1 MLYKQNPIFFAILLL
16 TSQSLYAEESIQLRA
31 NSRIDVP
38 RVDVIGNQ
46 EQLLKTPSS
55 ATVIEQEELE
65 TSHVYTTNE
74 ALRKVPGVV
83 VRDEEGFGMRPN
95 IGVRGL
101 NPTRSTKVLLLE
113 DGIPVTYAPYGANE
127 SYYHPVIDR
136 FSSIEV
142 LKGASQ
148 IKFGPL
154 TAGGVI
160 NYITPNAPQEF
171 KGHVSITGGNRDY
184 LNTKINV
191 GGNGML
197 FDYTHKEGDGARDN
211 THSNIEDVNFKITK
225 ALNEDHA
232 ITLRANWF
240 TESSQVSYSGI
251 TQAEYNNFGGEYN
264 PFNHDDFETT
274 RYGLSATHD
283 WQINTNSI
291 LTTNLYYSY
300 FDRDWWRQQS
310 NTTASNISAGAGC
323 AALATARINGLAT
336 NGDNCQGNQG
346 RLRTYNTYGVEPR
359 LTVAHAWGE
368 LEVGAKAHFEDQ
380 ERKQKNGTS
389 SAARDGSLSENNER
403 KTDAYSGFV
412 SNRFDIGQFS
422 ITPAVRYEHIKNERT
437 NRCTT
442 IGTTTTCPGINPG
455 VSGDATLHEWI
466 PGLAVAYNPNERLT
480 VFAGVH
486 EGFAPPRTED
496 LISGTGGSVDVDAEK
511 STNWELGFRAKPIN
525 NLHIEA
531 TAFYNDFDNLIAV
544 GSVASNVNL
553 SQGEATFAGLELAGQ
568 YDFDNGFYSRLAYTW
583 LPVAEQDKPFRTVVA
598 TPTVPAGSPVLGS
611 AKDNRQPYAPKNTLT
626 AALGYKMNNW
636 NVQLEAV
643 HVGEQYSDF
652 AETGDVPNT
661 PLGLTGQFG
670 EIASYTIYNAAVN
683 YQLPAYKTTL
693 FLVGKNIFDKDYIVD
708 RTRGILTGTPALIQ
722 VGARYDF

>member
-1 MLYKQNPIFFAILLL
+1 MMKHKPIYLAILILASN
-16 TSQSLYAEESIQLRA
+16 TLYAEEASL
-31 NSRIDVP
+31 NLP

-46 EQLLKTPSS
+46 EQLGKTPSS
-55 ATVIEQEELE
+55 ATIIEQEELE

-74 ALRKVPGVV
+74 ALRKAPGVV

-95 IGVRGL
+95 IGIRGL

-127 SYYHPVIDR
+127 SYYHPTIDR

-160 NYITPNAPQEF
+160 NYITPNAPEKF
-171 KGHVSITGGNRDY
+171 GGHISITGGNRDY

-225 ALNEDHA
+225 GLNENHA

-240 TESSQVSYSGI
+240 TESSQVSYSGL
-251 TQAEYNNFGGEYN
+251 TQAEYNNFGGDYN
-264 PFNHDDFETT
+264 PFQHDDFETT

-283 WQINTNSI
+283 WQINNNAI
-291 LTTNLYYSY
+291 LTTNVYYSY

-310 NTTASNISAGAGC
+310 NSNFGLTAATGRSIATGVGC
-323 AALATARINGLAT
+323 DAFVTKRRDGIAAS
-336 NGDNCQGNQG
+336 GDECQGNQG

-389 SAARDGSLSENNER
+389 PAARTGSLSENNER
-403 KTDAYSGFV
+403 QTDAYSGFI

-422 ITPAVRYEHIKNERT
+422 ITPAIRYEHIKNERT
-437 NRCTT
+437 NRLN
-442 IGTTTTCPGINPG
+442 GAN
-455 VSGDATLHEWI
+455 GDNTLDEWI

-496 LISGTGGSVDVDAEK
+496 LITNTGGSIEVESEK
-511 STNWELGFRAKPIN
+511 STNWELGFRAKPSSHFN
-525 NLHIEA
+525 IEA
-531 TAFYNDFDNLIAV
+531 TAFYNDFKNLIAV

-553 SQGEATFAGLELAGQ
+553 SQGEATFAGLELAGK
-568 YDFDNGFYSRLAYTW
+568 YDFENGLYSRLAYTW
-583 LPVAEQDKPFRTVVA
+583 LPVAEQDDPFRQVSNNAVVA
-598 TPTVPAGSPVLGS
+598 GS
-611 AKDNRQPYAPKNTLT
+611 AKGNRQPYAPKNTLT
-626 AALGYKMNNW
+626 AALGYKLNNW
-636 NVQLEAV
+636 DMQLEAV
-643 HVGEQYSDF
+643 YVGKQFSDF
-652 AETGDVPNT
+652 AETGAVPNT
-661 PLGLTGQFG
+661 VLGLTGQFG
-670 EIASYTIYNAAVN
+670 EISSYTIYNAAIN
-683 YQLPAYKTTL
+683 YTLPKYKTTL
-693 FLVGKNIFDKDYIVD
+693 FLVGKNIFDKDYVVD

-722 VGARYDF
+722 VGARYNF

>member
-1 MLYKQNPIFFAILLL
+1 MLKHKPIYLAILLL
-16 TSQSLYAEESIQLRA
+16 ASHMLHAEEAGLEQTKL
-31 NSRIDVP
+31 NVP

-46 EQLLKTPSS
+46 QQILNTPSS
-55 ATVIEQEELE
+55 ATIIEQQELKS
-65 TSHVYTTNE
+65 SHVYTTNE

-95 IGVRGL
+95 IGIRGL

-127 SYYHPVIDR
+127 SYYHPTIDR

-160 NYITPNAPQEF
+160 NYITPNAPEKF
-171 KGHVSITGGNRDY
+171 GGHISATGGNRDY

-225 ALNEDHA
+225 ELNEDHA

-251 TQAEYNNFGGEYN
+251 TQREFNNFGGEYN
-264 PFNHDDFETT
+264 PFQHDDFETT

-283 WQINTNSI
+283 WQINSNAI

-310 NTTASNISAGAGC
+310 TTALNSVAGGAGC
-323 AALATARINGLAT
+323 AAFATARINGLAT
-336 NGDNCQGNQG
+336 NGDTCQGNQG

-359 LTVAHAWGE
+359 LTVTHAWGE
-368 LEVGAKAHFEDQ
+368 LEMGAKAHFEDQ

-389 SAARDGSLSENNER
+389 STARTGTLSENNQRE
-403 KTDAYSGFV
+403 TDAYSGFV

-422 ITPAVRYEHIKNERT
+422 VTPAIRYEHIENTRKNGRT
-437 NRCTT
+437 ATVAIPT
-442 IGTTTTCPGINPG
+442 K
-455 VSGDATLHEWI
+455 GDDTLDEWI
-466 PGLAVAYNPNERLT
+466 PGIAVAYNPNERLT

-496 LISGTGGSVDVDAEK
+496 LISTAGGSVDVDAEK
-511 STNWELGFRAKPIN
+511 STNWELGFRAKPSSN
-525 NLHIEA
+525 ASIEA
-531 TAFYNDFDNLIAV
+531 TAFYNDFKNLIAV
-544 GSVASNVNL
+544 GSVASNVAL
-553 SQGEATFAGLELAGQ
+553 SQGEATFAGLELAGR
-568 YDFDNGFYSRLAYTW
+568 YDFDGGFYSRLAYTW
-583 LPVAEQDKPFRTVVA
+583 LPVAKQDAPFRQVSNNAIVG
-598 TPTVPAGSPVLGS
+598 GS
-611 AKDNRQPYAPKNTLT
+611 KDGNRQPYAPKNTLT
-626 AALGYKMNNW
+626 AALGYKINNW
-636 NVQLEAV
+636 DAQVEAV
-643 HVGEQYSDF
+643 HVGKQFSDF
-652 AETGDVPNT
+652 AETGAVPNSA
-661 PLGLTGQFG
+661 LGLTGQIG
-670 EIASYTIYNAAVN
+670 EIASYTIFNAA
-683 YQLPAYKTTL
+683 LSYKYAPYNTT
-693 FLVGKNIFDKDYIVD
+693 FFATAKNLFDKDYITD
-708 RTRGILTGTPALIQ
+708 RTRGILTGSPRLIQ

>member
-1 MLYKQNPIFFAILLL
+1 MLKLKPIFIAILLL
-16 TSQSLYAEESIQLRA
+16 SSNLLQAEEISLA
-31 NSRIDVP
+31 DASRQIAVP

-55 ATVIEQEELE
+55 ATIIEQEELE

-74 ALRKVPGVV
+74 ALRKAPGVI

-95 IGVRGL
+95 IGIRGL

-127 SYYHPVIDR
+127 SYYHPTIDR

-251 TQAEYNNFGGEYN
+251 TQREYNNFGGEYN
-264 PFNHDDFETT
+264 PFQHDDFETT

-283 WQINTNSI
+283 WQINTNAI

-310 NTTASNISAGAGC
+310 NTTASNISNSGVPASGC
-323 AALATARINGLAT
+323 PAFAAARIAGTAT

-380 ERKQKNGTS
+380 DRKQKNGTS
-389 SAARDGSLSENNER
+389 PTARSGTLVENNRRE
-403 KTDAYSGFV
+403 TDAYSGFI

-422 ITPAVRYEHIKNERT
+422 ITPAIRYEHIENTRKNGRT
-437 NRCTT
+437 ATVTT
-442 IGTTTTCPGINPG
+442 PTK
-455 VSGDATLHEWI
+455 GDDTLDEWI
-466 PGLAVAYNPNERLT
+466 PGVAVAYNPNERLT

-486 EGFAPPRTED
+486 EGFAPPRVED
-496 LISGTGGSVDVDAEK
+496 LIGGTGGSVDVDVEK
-511 STNWELGFRAKPIN
+511 STNWELGFRAKPTN
-525 NLHIEA
+525 NFSIEA
-531 TAFYNDFDNLIAV
+531 TGFYNDFKNLIAV
-544 GSVASNVNL
+544 GSVASNVAL

-568 YDFDNGFYSRLAYTW
+568 YDFDGGFYSRLAYTW
-583 LPVAEQDKPFRTVVA
+583 LPVAEQDAPFRQVSNNAIVG
-598 TPTVPAGSPVLGS
+598 GS
-611 AKDNRQPYAPKNTLT
+611 KDGNRQPYAPKNTLT

-636 NVQLEAV
+636 NLQLEAV
-643 HVGEQYSDF
+643 HVGKQYSDF
-652 AETGDVPNT
+652 AETGDVPTNA
-661 PLGLTGQFG
+661 LGLTGQIG

-683 YQLPAYKTTL
+683 YALPEYKTTL

>member
-1 MLYKQNPIFFAILLL
+1 MLITSKPIYVATLLFI
-16 TSQSLYAEESIQLRA
+16 SQSLHAEELTQLSA
-31 NSRIDVP
+31 NTAIGVP

-55 ATVIEQEELE
+55 ATIIEQEELE
-65 TSHVYTTNE
+65 SSHVFTTNE
-74 ALRKVPGVV
+74 ALRKVPGLVL
-83 VRDEEGFGMRPN
+83 RDEEGFGMRPN

-127 SYYHPVIDR
+127 SYYHPTIDR

-171 KGHVSITGGNRDY
+171 KGHMSITGGNRDY
-184 LNTKINV
+184 LNTKINA

-225 ALNEDHA
+225 AFNEDHA

-240 TESSQVSYSGI
+240 TEDSQVSYSGV
-251 TQAEYNNFGGEYN
+251 TQREFNNFGGEYN

-283 WQINTNSI
+283 WQINTNAI

-310 NTTASNISAGAGC
+310 NTTASNVAAGTGC
-323 AALATARINGLAT
+323 AAFAAARIAGTAVS
-336 NGDNCQGNQG
+336 GDNCQGNQG

-368 LEVGAKAHFEDQ
+368 LELGAKAHFEDQ
-380 ERKQKNGTS
+380 ERKQINGASPT
-389 SAARDGSLSENNER
+389 ARSGRLAEDNER
-403 KTDAYSGFV
+403 QTDAYSGFV
-412 SNRFDIGQFS
+412 SNRFDVGQFS
-422 ITPAVRYEHIKNERT
+422 ITPAVRYEYIENERT
-437 NRCTT
+437 NRLT
-442 IGTTTTCPGINPG
+442 GA
-455 VSGDATLHEWI
+455 SGDSTIHEWI
-466 PGLAVAYNPNERLT
+466 PGLAVAYNPNARLT

-496 LISGTGGSVDVDAEK
+496 LISNTGGSVDVDAEK
-511 STNWELGFRAKPIN
+511 STNWELGFRAKPTSQLN
-525 NLHIEA
+525 IEA

-544 GSVASNVNL
+544 GSVASNVAL

-568 YDFDNGFYSRLAYTW
+568 YDFDNGLYSRLAYTW
-583 LPVAEQDKPFRTVVA
+583 LPVAEQDEPFRQVSNNASVT
-598 TPTVPAGSPVLGS
+598 GSKSG
-611 AKDNRQPYAPKNTLT
+611 NRQPYAPKNTLT

-636 NVQLEAV
+636 NAQLEAV

-652 AETGDVPNT
+652 AETGSVPNSA
-661 PLGLTGQFG
+661 LGLTGQIG
-670 EIASYTIYNAAVN
+670 EIGSYTIWNAALN
-683 YQLPAYKTTL
+683 YKYTPYNTT
-693 FLVGKNIFDKDYIVD
+693 FFVTGKNLLDKEYIVD
-708 RTRGILTGTPALIQ
+708 RTRGILTGMPRLVQ
-722 VGARYDF
+722 VGVRYDF

>member
-1 MLYKQNPIFFAILLL
+1 MQFKLSPIYAALLSLSSSIAI
-16 TSQSLYAEESIQLRA
+16 AEEAIQIAEVLL
-31 NSRIDVP
+31 VP
-38 RVDVIGNQ
+38 RVDVIGGQ

-55 ATVIEQEELE
+55 AMIIEQDELE
-65 TSHVYTTNE
+65 ASHVFTTNE

-95 IGVRGL
+95 IGIRGL

-113 DGIPVTYAPYGANE
+113 DGIPLTYAPYGANE
-127 SYYHPVIDR
+127 SYYHPTIDR

-154 TAGGVI
+154 TAGGVV
-160 NYITPNAPQEF
+160 NYITPNAPEKF
-171 KGHVSITGGNRDY
+171 GGHLNVTVGNRDY

-197 FDYTHKEGDGARDN
+197 FDYTHKQGDGARDN
-211 THSNIEDVNFKITK
+211 TQSNLEDVNFKITK
-225 ALNEDHA
+225 DISDNQA

-240 TESSQVSYSGI
+240 TEDSRVSYSGI
-251 TQAEYNNFGGEYN
+251 TQREYNNFGGEYN

-283 WQINTNSI
+283 WQINTNAL

-310 NTTASNISAGAGC
+310 NTTASNISSGVGC
-323 AALATARINGLAT
+323 AAFATARINGLAT

-389 SAARDGSLSENNER
+389 STARDGSLSENNER
-403 KTDAYSGFV
+403 QTDAYSGFV
-412 SNRFDIGQFS
+412 SNRFDLGKFS
-422 ITPAVRYEHIKNERT
+422 ITPVVRYEYIKNERT
-437 NRCTT
+437 NRLT
-442 IGTTTTCPGINPG
+442 GANGEARL
-455 VSGDATLHEWI
+455 SEWI
-466 PGLAVAYNPNERLT
+466 PGIAVAYNPHERLT
-480 VFAGVH
+480 MFAGVH

-496 LISGTGGSVDVDAEK
+496 LINNTGGLVEVEAEK
-511 STNWELGFRAKPIN
+511 STNWEVGFRAKPSKN
-525 NLHIEA
+525 FNVES
-531 TAFYNDFDNLIAV
+531 TAFYNDFKNLIAV

-583 LPVAEQDKPFRTVVA
+583 LPVAEQDKPFTRVDNNEAVT
-598 TPTVPAGSPVLGS
+598 GSQSG
-611 AKDNRQPYAPKNTLT
+611 NRQPYAPKNTLT

-643 HVGEQYSDF
+643 HVGKQYADF
-652 AETGDVPNT
+652 AETESPTAD
-661 PLGLTGQFG
+661 GQKG
-670 EIASYTIYNAAVN
+670 EIASYTIYNAAIN
-683 YQLPAYKTTL
+683 YALPTYKTTL

-722 VGARYDF
+722 LGMRYDF

>member
-1 MLYKQNPIFFAILLL
+1 MLFKRKPIFLAILLL
-16 TSQSLYAEESIQLRA
+16 VNSSLYAEESTQLSE
-31 NSRIDVP
+31 NTTIDVP

-55 ATVIEQEELE
+55 ATIIEQEELE
-65 TSHVYTTNE
+65 ASHVFTTNE
-74 ALRKVPGVV
+74 ALRKVPGLVL
-83 VRDEEGFGMRPN
+83 RDEEGFGMRPN

-127 SYYHPVIDR
+127 SYYHPTIDR

-160 NYITPNAPQEF
+160 NYITPNAPEEF
-171 KGHVSITGGNRDY
+171 GGHVSITGGNRDY

-197 FDYTHKEGDGARDN
+197 FDYTHKQGDGARDN

-240 TESSQVSYSGI
+240 TEDSQVSYSGL
-251 TQAEYNNFGGEYN
+251 TQAEYNNFGGKYN
-264 PFNHDDFETT
+264 PFNRDDFETT

-283 WQINTNSI
+283 WQINSNAI

-310 NTTASNISAGAGC
+310 TSTANNISNFGVAASGC
-323 AALATARINGLAT
+323 AAVANDRINGLAT

-359 LTVAHAWGE
+359 LTVAHAWGQ
-368 LEVGAKAHFEDQ
+368 LEIGAKAHFEDQ
-380 ERKQKNGTS
+380 ERKQVNG
-389 SAARDGSLSENNER
+389 AAPTARSGALVENNER
-403 KTDAYSGFV
+403 KTDAYSAFI

-422 ITPAVRYEHIKNERT
+422 ITPAVRYEQIKNERT
-437 NRCTT
+437 NRLT
-442 IGTTTTCPGINPG
+442 GAN
-455 VSGDATLHEWI
+455 GDDTLDEWI
-466 PGLAVAYNPNERLT
+466 PGLAVAYNPHANLT

-496 LISGTGGSVDVDAEK
+496 LISNTGGSVEVNAEK
-511 STNWELGFRAKPIN
+511 STNWELGFRAKPTN
-525 NLHIEA
+525 NFNVEA
-531 TAFYNDFDNLIAV
+531 TAFYNDFKNLIAV

-553 SQGEATFAGLELAGQ
+553 SQGEATFAGVELAGQ
-568 YDFDNGFYSRLAYTW
+568 YDFDHGFYSRLAYTW
-583 LPVAEQDKPFRTVVA
+583 LPVAEQDDPFRTVVA
-598 TPTVPAGSPVLGS
+598 AGAVPAGSPVPGS
-611 AKDNRQPYAPKNTLT
+611 AKGNRQPYAPKNTLT

-636 NVQLEAV
+636 NVVLEAV
-643 HVGEQYSDF
+643 HVGKQFSDF

-661 PLGLTGQFG
+661 ALGATGQFG
-670 EIASYTIYNAAVN
+670 EISSYTIYNAAVN

-708 RTRGILTGTPALIQ
+708 RTRGILTGMPALVQ

>member
-1 MLYKQNPIFFAILLL
+1 MLKHKPIYLAILLL
-16 TSQSLYAEESIQLRA
+16 ASHMLHAEEAGLEQTKL
-31 NSRIDVP
+31 NVP

-46 EQLLKTPSS
+46 QQILNTPSS
-55 ATVIEQEELE
+55 ATIIEQQELKS
-65 TSHVYTTNE
+65 SHVYTTNE
-74 ALRKVPGVV
+74 ALRKAPGVV

-95 IGVRGL
+95 IGIRGL

-127 SYYHPVIDR
+127 SYYHPTIDR

-160 NYITPNAPQEF
+160 NYITPNAPEKF
-171 KGHVSITGGNRDY
+171 GGHISATGGNRDY

-225 ALNEDHA
+225 ELNEDHA

-251 TQAEYNNFGGEYN
+251 TQREFNNFGGEYN
-264 PFNHDDFETT
+264 PFQHDDFETT

-283 WQINTNSI
+283 WQINSNAI

-310 NTTASNISAGAGC
+310 TTALNSVAGGAGC
-323 AALATARINGLAT
+323 AAFATARINGLAT
-336 NGDNCQGNQG
+336 NGDTCQGNQG

-359 LTVAHAWGE
+359 LTVTHAWGE
-368 LEVGAKAHFEDQ
+368 LEMGAKAHFEDQ

-389 SAARDGSLSENNER
+389 STARTGTLSENNQRE
-403 KTDAYSGFV
+403 TDAYSGFV

-422 ITPAVRYEHIKNERT
+422 VTPAIRYEHIENTRKNGRT
-437 NRCTT
+437 ATVAIPT
-442 IGTTTTCPGINPG
+442 K
-455 VSGDATLHEWI
+455 GDDTLDEWI
-466 PGLAVAYNPNERLT
+466 PGIAVAYNPNERLT

-496 LISGTGGSVDVDAEK
+496 LISTAGGSVDVDAEK
-511 STNWELGFRAKPIN
+511 STNWELGFRAKPSSN
-525 NLHIEA
+525 ASIEA
-531 TAFYNDFDNLIAV
+531 TAFYNDFKNLIAV
-544 GSVASNVNL
+544 GSVASNVAL
-553 SQGEATFAGLELAGQ
+553 SQGEATFAGLELAGR
-568 YDFDNGFYSRLAYTW
+568 YDFDGGFYSRLAYTW
-583 LPVAEQDKPFRTVVA
+583 LPVAKQDAPFRQVSNNAIVG
-598 TPTVPAGSPVLGS
+598 GS
-611 AKDNRQPYAPKNTLT
+611 KDGNRQPYAPKNTLT
-626 AALGYKMNNW
+626 AALGYKINNW
-636 NVQLEAV
+636 DAQVEAV
-643 HVGEQYSDF
+643 HVGKQFSDF
-652 AETGDVPNT
+652 AETGAVPNSA
-661 PLGLTGQFG
+661 LGLTGQIG
-670 EIASYTIYNAAVN
+670 EIASYTIFNAA
-683 YQLPAYKTTL
+683 LSYKYAPYNTT
-693 FLVGKNIFDKDYIVD
+693 FFATAKNLFDKDYITD
-708 RTRGILTGTPALIQ
+708 RTRGILTGSPRLIQ